1 MKKLLYLILAII
13 IIVFVCYLC
22 TTERIDNGNS
32 ILVNGKN
39 QIEND
44 VKNQEEN
51 TEVENE
57 TIENEIVENVIDEK
71 NENTIENK
79 TENTTSSETFEE
91 EPKTEEEKAKDIV
104 IKDWGNTNN
113 IEIGV
118 DGMNQNG
125 SYIVTVRDSKTT
137 EALAFYTVNVKDGT
151 FTKKEMN

>member
-71 NENTIENK
+71 NENTKIIF
-79 TENTTSSETFEE
+79 TFFSCL
-91 EPKTEEEKAKDIV
+91 PFIHCRMHH
-104 IKDWGNTNN
+104 TNP
-113 IEIGV
+113 
-118 DGMNQNG
+118 Q
-125 SYIVTVRDSKTT
+125 YI
-137 EALAFYTVNVKDGT
+137 
-151 FTKKEMN
+151 